1 MNISLQETLSD
12 HVFIV
17 LLASRAT
24 SRIPRS
30 SDAPSLLPSRQTNAA
45 TMLHSPV
52 QFTSPQDDLNTQI
65 GILKR
70 LPFRSQMWMV
80 KVSGGGSLVVWRP
93 RASVR
98 RPCLR
103 LTPLYQS
110 DWTRLWKSAESININ
125 SLSTFVW

>member
-1 MNISLQETLSD
+1 MDVSLQETLPA
-12 HVFIV
+12 HVLIV
-17 LLASRAT
+17 LLASRET
-24 SRIPRS
+24 SRIPRP

-80 KVSGGGSLVVWRP
+80 KVSGELTGRLE
-93 RASVR
+93 ASSK
-98 RPCLR
+98 CE
-103 LTPLYQS
+103 TPLSQTHTTVPVGLDKIVEVS
-110 DWTRLWKSAESININ
+110 GVN
-125 SLSTFVW
+125 